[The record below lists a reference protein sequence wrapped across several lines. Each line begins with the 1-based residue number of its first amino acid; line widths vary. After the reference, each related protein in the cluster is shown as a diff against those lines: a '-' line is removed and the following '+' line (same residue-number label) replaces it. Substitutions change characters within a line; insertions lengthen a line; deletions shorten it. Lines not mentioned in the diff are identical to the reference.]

1 MMQRRIMSIFCKKVM
16 KPILS
21 ISALLLLALW
31 SYSEV
36 LAGGNGRAVHDQN
49 VKDAFLLRYV
59 VNTGS
64 GKNVYVTKDGIYR
77 KTIGISHSSICIP
90 HSDFKSYQYLTIK
103 ANPEYATRIHILK
116 RTPKKDK
123 ERVQYSDYIGESFL
137 VRKGL
142 RLDIAIPEDARF
154 IVILDKVDGHKNTP
168 DSVIL
173 YKADA
178 LYNKEWSGTKS
189 SSQLNNTVY
198 SQRFLHWNIG
208 HFSNG
213 QTPYSSIT
221 DSIYNVRYDGFVHF
235 IDTYCKDFCF
245 LLNEYDET
253 FATVKGNPVRTADV
267 LFGGRKPYK
276 EFPRNGSSGYNKLAA
291 FWGDGFEEYKYG
303 IFESL
308 KGVKN
313 RNGTLQYGIGY
324 VISKYSIG
332 GKPLYVMSFHV
343 PNKIK
348 RSEFESLCKEIV
360 EICTEFDNCVL
371 VGDFNRVLKEDFSVL
386 TKAGFIV
393 LNDNSVTYPEKD
405 YILDWVLYKC
415 NDMKLSDFRVYRE
428 AVDGM
433 GNLLSDHLPLS
444 FAITYKGN

>member
-1 MMQRRIMSIFCKKVM
+1 MRLILCISVFLLQSIGG
-16 KPILS
+16 
-21 ISALLLLALW
+21 
-31 SYSEV
+31 YSEILV
-36 LAGGNGRAVHDQN
+36 SNNGRTVHDQS
-49 VKDAFLLRYV
+49 VKGTQPSKFIVDL
-59 VNTGS
+59 GK
-64 GKNVYVTKDGIYR
+64 GKNVYITTAGVFKK
-77 KTIGISHSSICIP
+77 KTGISHSSICI
-90 HSDFKSYQYLTIK
+90 SRREFKPYQYLTIK
-103 ANPEYATRIHILK
+103 ANANYATRIHILK
-116 RTPKKDK
+116 KEPKKHN
-123 ERVQYSDYIGESFL
+123 ENVLYSDYFCESFL
-137 VRKGL
+137 IRKGL
-142 RLDIAIPEDARF
+142 KSDIVIPKDAWF
-154 IVILDKVDGHKNTP
+154 LVILDKVDGHKNTP

-178 LYNKEWSGTKS
+178 LYNKEWSGIKT

-348 RSEFESLCKEIV
+348 RSEFESLCKETI
-360 EICTEFDNCVL
+360 EICTELDNCVL

-393 LNDNSVTYPEKD
+393 LNDNSVTYPEKG

-415 NDMKLSDFRVYRE
+415 DDMKLSDFRVYRE